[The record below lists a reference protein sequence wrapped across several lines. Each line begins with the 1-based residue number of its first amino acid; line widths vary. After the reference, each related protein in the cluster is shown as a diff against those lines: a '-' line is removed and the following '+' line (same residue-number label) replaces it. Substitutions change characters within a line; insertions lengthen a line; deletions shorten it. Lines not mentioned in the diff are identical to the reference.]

1 MISKKYSLFNSKEIA
16 MEAKIAMQK
25 HSYFLIPNAY
35 TQDFCDEIKVEM
47 DNVKAGLGVEINYGG
62 SETRIWSAQK
72 RFKGAKRFFDD
83 SNQLISSISKQE
95 EVAGTVLAI
104 KNIPLFEKD
113 QKHITGRWH
122 ADSWSSQKKVFLF
135 LSDTTEKS
143 GPLEFI
149 PNTHKFIFRLR
160 KTLEPGFFFNYYSIF
175 NKSAPRPYESI
186 ADHKIDSL
194 FSEGYESKPV
204 LVKSG
209 TVLVIDS
216 AKLIH
221 RARPCIEGQRYALTA
236 YYSVPK
242 DFRDYNV

>member
-1 MISKKYSLFNSKEIA
+1 MSNKYSPLYNKEIVTK
-16 MEAKIAMQK
+16 AKVAMQK

-35 TQDFCDEIKVEM
+35 PQEFCDEIKFEM
-47 DNVKAGLGVEINYGG
+47 DKVRAGPGIEINYGG

-72 RFKGAKRFFDD
+72 RFRGVKRFFED
-83 SNQLISSISKQE
+83 SNQLISLISKKE
-95 EVAGTVLAI
+95 EVAGTILAI
-104 KNIPLFEKD
+104 KNIPLFEED

-149 PNTHKFIFRLR
+149 PNTHKFFFRLR
-160 KTLEPGFFFNYYSIF
+160 KAFEPGFFFNHFSIF
-175 NKSAPRPYESI
+175 KKTASRPYSSI
-186 ADHKIDSL
+186 ADQKIEALLDK
-194 FSEGYESKPV
+194 GYNVKSV

-209 TVLVIDS
+209 TVLVIDT

-221 RARPCIEGQRYALTA
+221 RARPCIEGQRYALTS

-242 DFRDYNV
+242 GFHDYNV

>member
-1 MISKKYSLFNSKEIA
+1 MLKYSSLCNKEIVA
-16 MEAKIAMQK
+16 KTKIAMQK

-35 TQDFCDEIKVEM
+35 PQEFCDEIKVEM
-47 DNVKAGLGVEINYGG
+47 DKVKAGLGVEINYGG

-72 RFKGAKRFFDD
+72 RFKGVKHFFDD
-83 SNQLISSISKQE
+83 SNQLISLISKQE

-104 KNIPLFEKD
+104 KNIPLLDGD

-122 ADSWSSQKKVFLF
+122 ADSWTSQKKVFLF

-149 PNTHKFIFRLR
+149 PNTHKFFFRLR
-160 KTLEPGFFFNYYSIF
+160 KALEPGFFFNYSSIF
-175 NKSAPRPYESI
+175 KKSASRPYSSI
-186 ADHKIDSL
+186 EDRKIESL
-194 FSEGYESKPV
+194 FDRGYKVKPV

-209 TVLVIDS
+209 TVLVIDT

-242 DFRDYNV
+242 SFHDYNV

>member
-1 MISKKYSLFNSKEIA
+1 MLKENSLIYDKEIVKK
-16 MEAKIAMQK
+16 AKIAMQK
-25 HSYFLIPNAY
+25 HGYFLIPNAY
-35 TQDFCDEIKVEM
+35 PQEFCDEIKVEM
-47 DNVKAGLGVEINYGG
+47 DKVRTGLGIEINYGG

-72 RFKGAKRFFDD
+72 RFRGVKSFFDD
-83 SNQLISSISKQE
+83 SNQLISLISKQE
-95 EVAGTVLAI
+95 EVAGTILAI
-104 KNIPLFEKD
+104 KNTPLLEED

-149 PNTHKFIFRLR
+149 PNTHKFFFRLR
-160 KTLEPGFFFNYYSIF
+160 KALEPGFFFNHFSIF
-175 NKSAPRPYESI
+175 KKSASRPYSSI
-186 ADHKIDSL
+186 ADQKIEAL
-194 FSEGYESKPV
+194 FDKGYNVKSV

-209 TVLVIDS
+209 TVLVIDT

-242 DFRDYNV
+242 GFHDYNV

>member
-1 MISKKYSLFNSKEIA
+1 MSNKYSPLYNKEIVTK
-16 MEAKIAMQK
+16 AKIAMQK

-35 TQDFCDEIKVEM
+35 PQEFCDEIKVEM
-47 DNVKAGLGVEINYGG
+47 DKVRAGLGIEINYGG

-72 RFKGAKRFFDD
+72 RFRGVKRFFDD
-83 SNQLISSISKQE
+83 SNQLISLISKQE
-95 EVAGTVLAI
+95 EVAGTILAI
-104 KNIPLFEKD
+104 KNIALSDED

-135 LSDTTEKS
+135 LSDTTEES

-149 PNTHKFIFRLR
+149 PNTHKFFFRLR
-160 KTLEPGFFFNYYSIF
+160 KSLEPGFFFNHFSIF
-175 NKSAPRPYESI
+175 KKSASRPYSSI
-186 ADHKIDSL
+186 ADQKIEAL
-194 FSEGYESKPV
+194 FDKGYNVKSV

-209 TVLVIDS
+209 TVLVIDT

-221 RARPCIEGQRYALTA
+221 RARPCIKGQRYALTA

-242 DFRDYNV
+242 GFHDYNV

>member
-1 MISKKYSLFNSKEIA
+1 MSNKYSPLYNKEIVTK
-16 MEAKIAMQK
+16 AKIAMQK

-35 TQDFCDEIKVEM
+35 PQEFCDEIKVEM
-47 DNVKAGLGVEINYGG
+47 DKVRAGLGIEINYGG

-72 RFKGAKRFFDD
+72 RFRGVKRFFDD
-83 SNQLISSISKQE
+83 SNQLISLISKQE
-95 EVAGTVLAI
+95 EVAGTILAI
-104 KNIPLFEKD
+104 KNIALSDED

-135 LSDTTEKS
+135 LSDTTEES

-149 PNTHKFIFRLR
+149 PNTHKFFFRLR
-160 KTLEPGFFFNYYSIF
+160 KSLEPGFFFNHFSIF
-175 NKSAPRPYESI
+175 KKSASRPYSSI
-186 ADHKIDSL
+186 ADQKVEAIFDK
-194 FSEGYESKPV
+194 GYKAKSV

-209 TVLVIDS
+209 TVLVIDT

-242 DFRDYNV
+242 GFHDYNV

>member
-1 MISKKYSLFNSKEIA
+1 MSNKYSPLYNKEIVTK
-16 MEAKIAMQK
+16 AKVAMQK

-35 TQDFCDEIKVEM
+35 PQEFCDEIKVEM
-47 DNVKAGLGVEINYGG
+47 DKVRAGLGIEINYGG

-72 RFKGAKRFFDD
+72 RFRGVKSFFDD
-83 SNQLISSISKQE
+83 SNQLISLISKQE
-95 EVAGTVLAI
+95 EVAGTILAI
-104 KNIPLFEKD
+104 KNIPLSDED
-113 QKHITGRWH
+113 QKHTTGRWH

-149 PNTHKFIFRLR
+149 PNTHKFFFRLR
-160 KTLEPGFFFNYYSIF
+160 KALEPGFFFNHFSIF
-175 NKSAPRPYESI
+175 KKSISRPYSSI
-186 ADHKIDSL
+186 ADQKIEAL
-194 FSEGYESKPV
+194 FDKGYNVKSV

-209 TVLVIDS
+209 TVLVIDT

-242 DFRDYNV
+242 GFHDYNV

>member
-1 MISKKYSLFNSKEIA
+1 MLKYSSLCNKEIVA
-16 MEAKIAMQK
+16 KTKIAMQK
-25 HSYFLIPNAY
+25 HSYVLIPNAY
-35 TQDFCDEIKVEM
+35 PQEFCDEIKVEM
-47 DNVKAGLGVEINYGG
+47 DKVKAGLGVEINYGG

-72 RFKGAKRFFDD
+72 RFKGVKRFFDD
-83 SNQLISSISKQE
+83 SNQLISLISKQE
-95 EVAGTVLAI
+95 EVAGTILAI
-104 KNIPLFEKD
+104 KNIPLLDGD
-113 QKHITGRWH
+113 QKYITGRWH

-149 PNTHKFIFRLR
+149 PNTHKFFFRLR
-160 KTLEPGFFFNYYSIF
+160 KTLEPGFFFNHISIF
-175 NKSAPRPYESI
+175 KKSAPRPYQSI
-186 ADHKIDSL
+186 ADRKIESL
-194 FSEGYESKPV
+194 FDRGYKAKPV

-242 DFRDYNV
+242 SFHDYNV

>member
-1 MISKKYSLFNSKEIA
+1 MSNKYSPLCDKEIVTK
-16 MEAKIAMQK
+16 AKIAMQK

-35 TQDFCDEIKVEM
+35 SKEFCDEIKVEM
-47 DNVKAGLGVEINYGG
+47 DKVRAGLGIEINYGG
-62 SETRIWSAQK
+62 SEIRIWSAQK
-72 RFKGAKRFFDD
+72 RFRGVKRFFND
-83 SNQLISSISKQE
+83 SNQLISLISKQE
-95 EVAGTVLAI
+95 EVAGTILAI
-104 KNIPLFEKD
+104 KNIPLLEED
-113 QKHITGRWH
+113 QKHIMGRWH

-149 PNTHKFIFRLR
+149 PNTHKFFFRLR
-160 KTLEPGFFFNYYSIF
+160 KALEPGFFFNHFSIF
-175 NKSAPRPYESI
+175 KKSASRPYSSI
-186 ADHKIDSL
+186 ADRKIESL
-194 FSEGYESKPV
+194 FNKGYQVKPV

-209 TVLVIDS
+209 TVLVIDT

-242 DFRDYNV
+242 GFHDYNV

>member
-1 MISKKYSLFNSKEIA
+1 MLKYSSLCNKEIVA
-16 MEAKIAMQK
+16 KTKIAMQK

-35 TQDFCDEIKVEM
+35 PQEFCDEIKVEM
-47 DNVKAGLGVEINYGG
+47 DKVKAGLGVEINYGG

-72 RFKGAKRFFDD
+72 RFKGVKHFFDD
-83 SNQLISSISKQE
+83 SNQLISLISKQE

-104 KNIPLFEKD
+104 KNIPLLDGD

-122 ADSWSSQKKVFLF
+122 ADSWTSQKKVFLF

-149 PNTHKFIFRLR
+149 PNTHKFFFRLR
-160 KTLEPGFFFNYYSIF
+160 KALEPGFFFNYSSIF
-175 NKSAPRPYESI
+175 KKFASRAYSSI
-186 ADHKIDSL
+186 EDHKIESL
-194 FSEGYESKPV
+194 FDRGYEVKPV

-209 TVLVIDS
+209 TVLVIDT

-242 DFRDYNV
+242 SFHDYNV